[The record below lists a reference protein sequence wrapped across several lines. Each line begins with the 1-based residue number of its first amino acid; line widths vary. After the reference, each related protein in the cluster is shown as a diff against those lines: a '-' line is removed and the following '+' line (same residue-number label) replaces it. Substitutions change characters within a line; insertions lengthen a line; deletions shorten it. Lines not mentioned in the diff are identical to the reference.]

1 MAERSATFDTFKQ
14 HTYVP
19 NKLYSVLN
27 LARAAILDDLA
38 AEIQTAAPGHSAE
51 TINEAIESAGEFR
64 WTLEVALV
72 DGAGHVLDGFDGDLA
87 INLVATVASGHG
99 VATFGDGDLAHPS
112 ADTEITIVNGRGSI
126 DIIYGTDGTAGD
138 QWAAADTV
146 AIIVGD
152 VLAGND
158 QDAILGAD
166 VDEDTVTDT
175 LVA

>member
-38 AEIQTAAPGHSAE
+38 AEILTAAPAHSAAA
-51 TINEAIESAGEFR
+51 INDAIEKRGEFR

-72 DGAGHVLDGFDGDLA
+72 DGAGHVLDGFDGNLA
-87 INLVATVASGHG
+87 INLAATVATNHG
-99 VATFGDGDLAHPS
+99 VATFGDGTLTAPS
-112 ADTEITIVNGRGSI
+112 ADTEITLINGRGSI
-126 DIIYGTDGTAGD
+126 DVIYGTDGTAGD
-138 QWAAADTV
+138 QWV
-146 AIIVGD
+146 AGDKVVITVGD
-152 VLAGND
+152 VLAGGD
-158 QDAILGAD
+158 QDAILGAA
-166 VDEDTVTDT
+166 VDEDTITDT

>member
-1 MAERSATFDTFKQ
+1 MTERSRTFDYFKQ

-27 LARAAILDDLA
+27 LARAAILNDLT
-38 AEIQTAAPGHSAE
+38 AEIQTAAPAHSAAA
-51 TINEAIESAGEFR
+51 INEAIETAGEFR

-87 INLVATVASGHG
+87 INLVATVNSGHG
-99 VATFGDGDLAHPS
+99 VATFEDGSLTAPS
-112 ADTEITIVNGRGSI
+112 ADTEITLINGRGSI
-126 DIIYGTDGTAGD
+126 EVIYGTDGTDGD
-138 QWAAADTV
+138 QWTAADKV
-146 AIIVGD
+146 VIIVGD
-152 VLAGND
+152 VLTGND

-166 VDEDTVTDT
+166 VDEGTITDT

>member
-38 AEIQTAAPGHSAE
+38 AEIQTAAPAHSAAA
-51 TINEAIESAGEFR
+51 INDAIEKQGEFR

-72 DGAGHVLDGFDGDLA
+72 DGAGHVLDGFDGNLA
-87 INLVATVASGHG
+87 INLAATVASGHG
-99 VATFGDGDLAHPS
+99 VATFEDGDLAHPS
-112 ADTEITIVNGRGSI
+112 ADTEISLVNGRGSI
-126 DIIYGTDGTAGD
+126 DVIYGTDGTDGD
-138 QWAAADTV
+138 QWAAADKV
-146 AIIVGD
+146 VIIVGD

-158 QDAILGAD
+158 QDTILGAD
-166 VDEDTVTDT
+166 VDEDTVTDL

>member
-38 AEIQTAAPGHSAE
+38 AEILTAAPAHSAAA
-51 TINEAIESAGEFR
+51 INEAIEKQGEFR

-87 INLVATVASGHG
+87 INLAATVASNHG

-112 ADTEITIVNGRGSI
+112 ADTEISLVNGRGSI
-126 DIIYGTDGTAGD
+126 EVIYGTDGTAGD

-146 AIIVGD
+146 VFTVGD
-152 VLAGND
+152 VLAGGD

-166 VDEDTVTDT
+166 VEEDTITDT

>member
-38 AEIQTAAPGHSAE
+38 AEIQTAAPAHSAAA
-51 TINEAIESAGEFR
+51 INEAIEKQGEFR

-72 DGAGHVLDGFDGDLA
+72 DGAGLVLDGFDGNLA
-87 INLVATVASGHG
+87 INLAATVGSGHG
-99 VATFGDGDLAHPS
+99 VATFEDGSLTAPS
-112 ADTEITIVNGRGSI
+112 ADTEITLINGRGAI
-126 DIIYGTDGTAGD
+126 DIIYGTDGTAGG
-138 QWAAADTV
+138 QWAAADKVVIT
-146 AIIVGD
+146 VGD
-152 VLAGND
+152 VLAGGD

>member
-27 LARAAILDDLA
+27 LARAAILKDLA
-38 AEIQTAAPGHSAE
+38 AEIQTAAPAHSAAA
-51 TINEAIESAGEFR
+51 INDAIEKRGEFR

-72 DGAGHVLDGFDGDLA
+72 DGAGHVLDGFDGNLA
-87 INLVATVASGHG
+87 INLAATVATNHG
-99 VATFGDGDLAHPS
+99 VATFGDGTLTAPS
-112 ADTEITIVNGRGSI
+112 ADTEITLINGRGSI

-138 QWAAADTV
+138 QWAAADKVVIT
-146 AIIVGD
+146 VGD
-152 VLAGND
+152 VLAGTA
-158 QDAILGAD
+158 QDAILGAA
-166 VDEDTVTDT
+166 VDEDTITDT

>member
-27 LARAAILDDLA
+27 LARAAILNDLA
-38 AEIQTAAPGHSAE
+38 AAIMTAAPAHSAAA
-51 TINEAIESAGEFR
+51 INEAIEKQGEFR

-72 DGAGHVLDGFDGDLA
+72 DGTGHILDGFDGKLA
-87 INLVATVASGHG
+87 INLVATVASTHG
-99 VATFGDGDLAHPS
+99 VATFEDGSLTAPS
-112 ADTEITIVNGRGSI
+112 ADTEITLINGRGSI
-126 DIIYGTDGTAGD
+126 EVIYGTDGTAGD

-158 QDAILGAD
+158 QDAILGAA
-166 VDEDTVTDT
+166 VDEDTITDT

>member
-1 MAERSATFDTFKQ
+1 MAERSSTFDTFKQ

-38 AEIQTAAPGHSAE
+38 AEIQTAAPAHSAAA
-51 TINEAIESAGEFR
+51 INEAIESTGEFR

-72 DGAGHVLDGFDGDLA
+72 DGAGHVLDGFDGNLA
-87 INLVATVASGHG
+87 INLAATVNSGHG
-99 VATFGDGDLAHPS
+99 VATFEDGTLAAPS
-112 ADTEITIVNGRGSI
+112 ADTEISLVNGRGSI
-126 DIIYGTDGTAGD
+126 DIIYGTDGTDGD
-138 QWAAADTV
+138 QWAAADKV
-146 AIIVGD
+146 VIIVGD

>member
-38 AEIQTAAPGHSAE
+38 ASIITAAPGHSAAA
-51 TINEAIESAGEFR
+51 INEAIEKQGEFR

-87 INLVATVASGHG
+87 INLAATVASGHG

-112 ADTEITIVNGRGSI
+112 ADTEISLVNGRGSI
-126 DIIYGTDGTAGD
+126 DIIYGTDGTDGD
-138 QWAAADTV
+138 PWAAADKVVIT
-146 AIIVGD
+146 VGD

-166 VDEDTVTDT
+166 VDEDTITDT

>member
-1 MAERSATFDTFKQ
+1 MAERSRTFDYFKQ

-38 AEIQTAAPGHSAE
+38 VEIQTAAPAHSAGAINK
-51 TINEAIESAGEFR
+51 TIAAAGEFR

-87 INLVATVASGHG
+87 INLVATVNSGHG
-99 VATFGDGDLAHPS
+99 VATFEDGSLTTPS
-112 ADTEITIVNGRGSI
+112 ADTEITLINGRGSI
-126 DIIYGTDGTAGD
+126 EVIYGTDGTDGD

-158 QDAILGAD
+158 QDAILGAA
-166 VDEDTVTDT
+166 VDEDTITDT

>member
-27 LARAAILDDLA
+27 LARAAILNDLA
-38 AEIQTAAPGHSAE
+38 AKIQTAAPAHSAAA
-51 TINEAIESAGEFR
+51 INDAIEKRGEFR

-87 INLVATVASGHG
+87 INLVATVDTGHG
-99 VATFGDGDLAHPS
+99 VATFGDGTLAAPS
-112 ADTEITIVNGRGSI
+112 ADTEITLINGRGSI
-126 DIIYGTDGTAGD
+126 DVIYGTDGTAGD

-158 QDAILGAD
+158 QDVILGAN